1 MTHSSRKGFTLIEL
15 LVVIAIIA
23 ILAAILFP
31 VFARARESARTS
43 SCLSNTKQISL
54 AILQY
59 LQDYDEKFP
68 VAAFDNMSTTNTQPD
83 TPWTGWPQKYI
94 GWDHT
99 VYPYVKNTQIFRCP
113 TKDDGPC
120 LEDQGTNGNCGS
132 NDNGNNRTG
141 TCQYFINKQLTGDPE
156 VNNWNN
162 SGFHPQKQAALQWP
176 AVTIMVGES
185 TIGATTGSMG
195 HEFDGWGWE
204 DGHRPLYDN
213 GNAGDTWSYKTNY
226 SVLCNTAG
234 TPFNEHSTGGTPPA
248 LWIHNEGSNYAFTDG
263 HVKWYKA
270 TNACAVWNVNTFRS
284 GSAITYQKGG
294 GWDFN

>member
-1 MTHSSRKGFTLIEL
+1 MTLGARKGFTLIEL

-43 SCLSNTKQISL
+43 SCLSNVKQISL

-59 LQDYDEKFP
+59 LQDYDEKYP
-68 VAAFDNMSTTNTQPD
+68 GAAINNTWPGPGTAD
-83 TPWTGWPQKYI
+83 TPWGPYKNLYA
-94 GWDHT
+94 GWDHL
-99 VYPYVKNTQIFRCP
+99 VYPYIKNVQVFRCP
-113 TKDDGPC
+113 SKDDGP
-120 LEDQGTNGNCGS
+120 DFNNAGTDSSG
-132 NDNGNNRTG
+132 RTSA
-141 TCQYFINKQLTGDPE
+141 TQYFINKQLTGDPQ
-156 VNNWNN
+156 VGGW
-162 SGFHPQKQAALQWP
+162 SGPTAGSSFHQQKQASLQWP

-185 TIGATTGSMG
+185 TVGASTGSMG

-213 GNAGDTWSYKTNY
+213 GCGNCADTWNYKAGYNK
-226 SVLCNTAG
+226 LCSTAG
-234 TPFNEHSTGGTPPA
+234 TPFNDHSLGSGVPA
-248 LWIHNEGSNYAFTDG
+248 LWIHNEGANYGFADG

-270 TNACAVWNVNTFRS
+270 TNACAVWNVNTFRT
-284 GSAITYQKGG
+284 GNAITYQKGG